1 MTHAESRQRLRAFVK
16 ASNEL
21 HRAHL
26 DTRAKR
32 ASYRAFVD
40 LQLEYFLPMYADL
53 RGRAGYGPAIDF
65 VISDLV
71 GPGIA
76 DRDRELEKVVP
87 LMSRLLPGGA
97 LAALATAME
106 LNARILEINLGISAQ
121 LEDAIA
127 AGEHIC
133 ERRYCEATRA
143 VSGFDDFVELIG
155 MTREAGL
162 SLERIVALPMIAP
175 LLKSMR
181 GPARLAGVGDLQAF
195 LEKGLTTFK
204 QVDDIHAFLEV
215 LEQRMEDVFRRIFLE
230 DIDALST
237 APIAEAA

>member
-1 MTHAESRQRLRAFVK
+1 MTHAQSRKRLRDFVA
-16 ASNEL
+16 ASNAL

-26 DTRAKR
+26 DTPERREA
-32 ASYRAFVD
+32 YRDFVD
-40 LQLEYFLPMYADL
+40 LQLEYFLPMYGDL
-53 RGRAGYGPAIDF
+53 RDRPGYGPAIDF

-87 LMSRLLPGGA
+87 VMSRFLPSGA

-106 LNARILEINLGISAQ
+106 LNARILEINLGISEQ
-121 LEDAIA
+121 LAPAIA
-127 AGEHIC
+127 NGEHIS
-133 ERRYCEATRA
+133 ERRYCLATREVA
-143 VSGFDDFVELIG
+143 TFEDFTALIG
-155 MTREAGL
+155 MTREAGM
-162 SLERIVALPMIAP
+162 SLERIVAMPMITP

-195 LEKGLTTFK
+195 LEKGLATFRG
-204 QVDDIHAFLEV
+204 VEDIHEFLEL
-215 LEQRMEDVFRRIFLE
+215 LEDRMETVFRRVFLE
-230 DIDALST
+230 DVEALSG